1 MKGHSKIRNKGIANI
16 FGQMGLVEAWGSGI
30 KRIFNSAKE
39 YGLMEPKVQEFDNM
53 FRVELFR
60 LNQAT
65 NQETDQTTNQE
76 TDQATNQEQ
85 DKNIQ
90 VVEQISELFNE
101 KEKELVTLIQNR
113 PTITQHELAES
124 LDWTIS
130 NVKYYMTKLKA
141 KQILKRVGS
150 NQKGKWEIL
159 LK

>member
-1 MKGHSKIRNKGIANI
+1 
-16 FGQMGLVEAWGSGI
+16 
-30 KRIFNSAKE
+30 
-39 YGLMEPKVQEFDNM
+39 M

-65 NQETDQTTNQE
+65 NQETDQ
-76 TDQATNQEQ
+76 ATNQKQ

-90 VVEQISELFNE
+90 VVEQVSELFNE

-124 LDWTIS
+124 LGWTIS